1 MAVDKRGEVAGTEG
15 WHDMDNRHVERVG
28 ADRMVEGTKIKEG
41 R

>member
-1 MAVDKRGEVAGTEG
+1 MAVDKCGEASRAKG